1 MPDELF
7 TSLEPP
13 QNLLQAMQEPFIT
26 RWWTIGS
33 FAALAAKHLKFFK
46 LLAQA
51 IVNMTMSDER
61 ENTIA
66 SNFLSPASS
75 PWIVADVHFIAA
87 ITKKWLNPHMRWY
100 QQSDPNIGRPGYLV
114 SHRLVRYHLQIVDL
128 EDMQNDWKSQ
138 EAFTGFMEVL
148 DSLSETLKP
157 MKETMVRSFL
167 TLMIQ
172 QVNKHNQRYLLT
184 PKLVLAVFAEKE
196 TGQLVAAMLNSW
208 GGHQMSQQEN
218 TSQSY
223 MVVKSTYLSLQ
234 TGL

>member
-1 MPDELF
+1 
-7 TSLEPP
+7 
-13 QNLLQAMQEPFIT
+13 
-26 RWWTIGS
+26 
-33 FAALAAKHLKFFK
+33 
-46 LLAQA
+46 
-51 IVNMTMSDER
+51 MSDER

-66 SNFLSPASS
+66 SNFLSLASS
-75 PWIVADVHFIAA
+75 PCSVADVHFIAA

-114 SHRLVRYHLQIVDL
+114 SHRLVRYHLQIADL

-138 EAFTGFMEVL
+138 EAFTGFREVL

-184 PKLVLAVFAEKE
+184 PKLVRAVFAEKE
-196 TGQLVAAMLNSW
+196 TGQLVAAMLNSR
-208 GGHQMSQQEN
+208 GGIR
-218 TSQSY
+218 
-223 MVVKSTYLSLQ
+223 
-234 TGL
+234 